1 MRFDENKKKTV
12 HKRENASWLN
22 HLGSRLVVGV
32 TASCQTNW
40 RQVRSGGVDDL
51 LKADNWGSVEITDIG
66 WARWA
71 NRGESENP
79 GGCV

>member
-22 HLGSRLVVGV
+22 HLGSRQSGSHGFL
-32 TASCQTNW
+32 SDW

-71 NRGESENP
+71 NRGESESP
-79 GGCV
+79 GDVA